1 MKNNFIKRYWPVI
14 GLGFTFLIVV
24 YYIVQGYKNIIKTS
38 KTITALPS
46 YALQLK
52 DVHYV
57 HDDPKKDAKWELNAK
72 RVRFSKDRSTIFFF
86 DFYLTVSSK
95 GKKTF
100 DLRGKKGKYEK
111 QKNLIFLS
119 GDLRATDG
127 RGCKLYTE
135 HLVFD
140 EKTSQAYSDDPVRI
154 EGSFFNI
161 KGKGLVLDIKRKK
174 IEVLSDVRSVIQ
186 KTIY

>member
-1 MKNNFIKRYWPVI
+1 MKSNFIKRYWPVI
-14 GLGFTFLIVV
+14 GLGFTFLVV
-24 YYIVQGYKNIIKTS
+24 IYYIVQGHKNIIKTS

-57 HDDPKKDAKWELNAK
+57 HDDPKKGAKWELDAK
-72 RVRFSKDRSTIFFF
+72 RVRFSKDRSIIFFSSF
-86 DFYLTVSSK
+86 CLTVSSN

-100 DLRGKKGKYEK
+100 DLRGEKGKYEK

-119 GDLRATDG
+119 GNLRATDG
-127 RGCKLYTE
+127 RGCKLYTD
-135 HLVFD
+135 HLVFN
-140 EKTSQAYSDDPVRI
+140 ENTSRAYSDDPVKI
-154 EGSFFNI
+154 EGPFFNI